1 MSDMQRTDH
10 SLGNPHADPPQGM
23 LQRPPLHDK
32 GGIDF
37 SGWQRKTLEKFA
49 SDCHH
54 EIIEL
59 RAELRVAL
67 DAYRA
72 SITGGLK

>member
-1 MSDMQRTDH
+1 MSSMQCNDQRT
-10 SLGNPHADPPQGM
+10 GNQRAEPQTGVF
-23 LQRPPLHDK
+23 QRAQVYHQR
-32 GGIDF
+32 GIDF
-37 SGWQRKTLEKFA
+37 SSWQRKTLEQFA
-49 SDCHH
+49 QEAHA

>member
-1 MSDMQRTDH
+1 MSSMQRTDQRT
-10 SLGNPHADPPQGM
+10 GNPRAEPQTGVF
-23 LQRPPLHDK
+23 QRPQVYHQR
-32 GGIDF
+32 GIDF
-37 SGWQRKTLEKFA
+37 SGWKRKTLEQFA
-49 SDCHH
+49 QEAHN

-72 SITGGLK
+72 VITGGLK